1 MLKMMTQKDSEND
14 DGENV
19 KKKTKNVEYKDVLR
33 YKK

>member
-1 MLKMMTQKDSEND
+1 MNIKMQKDVEND